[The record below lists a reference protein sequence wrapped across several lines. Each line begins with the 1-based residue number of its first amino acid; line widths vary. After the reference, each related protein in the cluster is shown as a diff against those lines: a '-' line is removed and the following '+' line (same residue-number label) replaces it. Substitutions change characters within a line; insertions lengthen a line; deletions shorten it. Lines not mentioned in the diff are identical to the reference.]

1 MDTGDLFQPTH
12 LFVVFFLFGLL
23 LIPGILFL
31 LTLQNAL
38 KKCDASVR
46 QMEPGMV
53 WLLLIPVFSLVWN
66 FFVVTGIGKSMG
78 AEFRRRGITCHEPY
92 PAQSVGMA
100 MAICQ
105 CCCII
110 PILNI
115 LAGLAGLVLWIV
127 YWVKV
132 AEFSG
137 MLDQP
142 QPIVTSQIL

>member
-1 MDTGDLFQPTH
+1 MDMGDLFQPTH
-12 LFVVFFLFGLL
+12 LLVLFFVFGML
-23 LIPGILFL
+23 LIPGIFFL

-46 QMEPGMV
+46 QMEPAMV
-53 WLLLIPVFSLVWN
+53 WLLLIPVFSIVWN
-66 FFVVTGIGKSMG
+66 FFVVTGIGKSLG
-78 AEFRRRGITCHEPY
+78 AEFRRRGIVTQQAY

-100 MAICQ
+100 LAICQ

-115 LAGLAGLVLWIV
+115 LAGLAGFVLWIV
-127 YWVKV
+127 YWVQV
-132 AEFSG
+132 ANFSR

-142 QPIVTSQIL
+142 QAVTTS

>member
-1 MDTGDLFQPTH
+1 MDMGDLFQPTH
-12 LFVVFFLFGLL
+12 LLVLFLVCGLF

-46 QMEPGMV
+46 QMEPAMV
-53 WLLLIPVFSLVWN
+53 WLLLIPLFSLVWN
-66 FFVVTGIGKSMG
+66 FFVVTGIGKSLG
-78 AEFRRRGITCHEPY
+78 AEFRRRGIAQEPY

-100 MAICQ
+100 LAICQ

-110 PILNI
+110 PIVNI
-115 LAGLAGLVLWIV
+115 LAGLAGFVLWIM
-127 YWVKV
+127 YWVQV
-132 AEFSG
+132 AKFSS

-142 QPIVTSQIL
+142 QPVISQ